1 MNKLNLLNEY
11 VINLIQW
18 IGECNTEEEL
28 EEISDIIE
36 DDFQVGTISQKI
48 YEFIGEEL
56 DDRLSDIIYGR
67 LYHDKKTEK

>member
-11 VINLIQW
+11 AINLMQW
-18 IGECNTEEEL
+18 INECETEEEL

-56 DDRLSDIIYGR
+56 DDRLSDIICGR
-67 LYHDKKTEK
+67 V